1 MEIEKVYPTQSTFWK
16 FILFSKCTWYWLGSS
31 MKYSF
36 YVGPRRG
43 WAGLSR
49 VHVTSV
55 RRGMDIV
62 TRRELES
69 SQLPC
74 WFVTLVWQ
82 YRQCVT
88 VSVTV
93 QHLIQDNDHNLMM
106 LAAGGWLATALSWGQ
121 CYEIFCVW
129 AKTGEQDHCWLLCHN
144 PTAGGCSRAGP
155 IWIYHRCPLHVKTGF
170 IAWHCEIPRAIIME
184 LISELQLWL
193 VVSLTSLNLCPFSL
207 SEVWNNPLQ
216 R

>member
-1 MEIEKVYPTQSTFWK
+1 
-16 FILFSKCTWYWLGSS
+16 

-36 YVGPRRG
+36 YVVPRRG

-49 VHVTSV
+49 VHVASV

-88 VSVTV
+88 CDSQCDSATPDPWSR
-93 QHLIQDNDHNLMM
+93 IMITIWWC
-106 LAAGGWLATALSWGQ
+106 WLLVVASTALSWGQ

-144 PTAGGCSRAGP
+144 PAAGGCSRAGH

-207 SEVWNNPLQ
+207 SGVWNNPLQ

>member
-36 YVGPRRG
+36 NVGSRRG

-74 WFVTLVWQ
+74 CFVTLVWQ
-82 YRQCVT
+82 YRQCVTLVWQCVT

-106 LAAGGWLATALSWGQ
+106 LAAGWWQATALSWGQ
-121 CYEIFCVW
+121 CYGRYSV
-129 AKTGEQDHCWLLCHN
+129 
-144 PTAGGCSRAGP
+144 
-155 IWIYHRCPLHVKTGF
+155 
-170 IAWHCEIPRAIIME
+170 
-184 LISELQLWL
+184 SELKQENRTTADCSVTIPLPGAA
-193 VVSLTSLNLCPFSL
+193 VVLDQSEFITGVPFT
-207 SEVWNNPLQ
+207 
-216 R
+216 